1 MTIALIILLAS
12 VLIVAFLN
20 TKAPMEERFR
30 AYYARSCTGR
40 AWMKRFPAA
49 KKEEIRAFLDI
60 VIDSFDLDPKK
71 KLAFSPD
78 DRVMDIYR
86 TMYPKNSLL
95 DDMECERLVIECER
109 RYGLDILKH
118 CSDSATL
125 GEIFHAIQNRA

>member
-1 MTIALIILLAS
+1 MTAAIIIIVS
-12 VLIVAFLN
+12 VLFVVLLSRQ
-20 TKAPMEERFR
+20 APMTERFR

-60 VIDSFDLDPKK
+60 FIDAFDLDPKK

-118 CSDSATL
+118 CSESATL
-125 GEIFHAIQNRA
+125 GDIFYAIQNRA

>member
-1 MTIALIILLAS
+1 MIIALIIIVS
-12 VLIVAFLN
+12 VLFVALFN
-20 TKAPMEERFR
+20 KQAPIEERFR

-49 KKEEIRAFLDI
+49 KKEEIRSFLDI
-60 VIDSFDLDPKK
+60 FIDSFDLDPKK

-86 TMYPKNSLL
+86 TMYPKNSLM

-109 RYGLDILKH
+109 RYGIDILKH

-125 GEIFHAIQNRA
+125 GDIFYAIQNRA